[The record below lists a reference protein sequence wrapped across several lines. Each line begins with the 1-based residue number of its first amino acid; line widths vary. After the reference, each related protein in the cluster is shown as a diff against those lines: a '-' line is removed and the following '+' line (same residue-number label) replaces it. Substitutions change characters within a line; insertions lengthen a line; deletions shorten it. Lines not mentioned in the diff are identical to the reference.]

1 MIIKLAIRNSVSKLW
16 KQIKMQNATKAKQK
30 QNKSINGQL
39 TDDLLRTN
47 QYGNEL
53 IYNKILI
60 IKAMTQ
66 WNKRNKCYKIFSVLD
81 PLQCNK
87 Q

>member
-1 MIIKLAIRNSVSKLW
+1 
-16 KQIKMQNATKAKQK
+16 MQNATKAKQK

-39 TDDLLRTN
+39 TDDLLRMK

-53 IYNKILI
+53 IYNKIT
-60 IKAMTQ
+60 IKAMKQ
-66 WNKRNKCYKIFSVLD
+66 RNKSNKCCKIFSVLD

>member
-1 MIIKLAIRNSVSKLW
+1 MQRRIKTI

-30 QNKSINGQL
+30 QNTSINGQL
-39 TDDLLRTN
+39 TNDLLRTK
-47 QYGNEL
+47 QYRNEL

-66 WNKRNKCYKIFSVLD
+66 
-81 PLQCNK
+81 
-87 Q
+87 

>member
-1 MIIKLAIRNSVSKLW
+1 MQRRIKTI

-30 QNKSINGQL
+30 QNISINGQL
-39 TDDLLRTN
+39 TNDLSRTK
-47 QYGNEL
+47 QYRNEL

-66 WNKRNKCYKIFSVLD
+66 
-81 PLQCNK
+81 
-87 Q
+87 

>member
-1 MIIKLAIRNSVSKLW
+1 
-16 KQIKMQNATKAKQK
+16 MQNATKAKQK

-39 TDDLLRTN
+39 TDDLLRTK

-66 WNKRNKCYKIFSVLD
+66 
-81 PLQCNK
+81 
-87 Q
+87 

>member
-1 MIIKLAIRNSVSKLW
+1 MQRRIKTI

-30 QNKSINGQL
+30 QNIIINGQL
-39 TDDLLRTN
+39 TNDLLRTK
-47 QYGNEL
+47 QYRNEL

-66 WNKRNKCYKIFSVLD
+66 
-81 PLQCNK
+81 
-87 Q
+87 

>member
-1 MIIKLAIRNSVSKLW
+1 
-16 KQIKMQNATKAKQK
+16 MQNATKAKQK

-39 TDDLLRTN
+39 TDDLLRMK

-53 IYNKILI
+53 IYNKILT
-60 IKAMTQ
+60 IKAM
-66 WNKRNKCYKIFSVLD
+66 
-81 PLQCNK
+81 K

>member
-1 MIIKLAIRNSVSKLW
+1 MQRRIKTI

-30 QNKSINGQL
+30 QNISINGQL
-39 TDDLLRTN
+39 TNDLLRTK
-47 QYGNEL
+47 QYRNEH

-66 WNKRNKCYKIFSVLD
+66 
-81 PLQCNK
+81 
-87 Q
+87 